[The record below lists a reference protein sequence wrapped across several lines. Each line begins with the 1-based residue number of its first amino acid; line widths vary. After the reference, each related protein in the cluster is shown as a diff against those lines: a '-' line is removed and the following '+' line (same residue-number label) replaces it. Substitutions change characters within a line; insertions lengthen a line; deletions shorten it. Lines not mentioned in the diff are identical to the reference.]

1 MNKKQEVPQHLINLA
16 AERIVLGKVLSA
28 ESNYWAVNDS
38 LRDFHFFRNIHSKIY
53 AAIRDILTDGKKLSL
68 TMIESH
74 IGEEYD
80 DGQSTSIYMTALL
93 RDSEDITDW
102 ATEVEDIID
111 KWRSRKLLQVLD
123 DARKA
128 AIKPEAMSTD
138 LLSDLEVR
146 LQDISVNSQAEPLK
160 SLGSIA
166 ERAITKSAKAH
177 DSGDIPGFDTGLP
190 TLDQILGRIHPG
202 DLGFIGGRP
211 GDGKS
216 VVGVQLALRAQRY
229 APCLYFQLE
238 MQDEDMARRVLAGE
252 TGISVSDIESGQY
265 DFDQMEQLK
274 AANDRLADSRVFIDD
289 RPKLAFEQ
297 IRDRCVA
304 MKRSK
309 GLGMVVVDHVRLVRV
324 LAKTKD
330 KWERVEYV
338 TGELKSLAKSLKVAF
353 VVLSQVTRA
362 SQRRDD
368 PSPQLNDFD
377 SGSSLE
383 QDADWAIGLF
393 RRDRWLK
400 SQRPHEMDSRD
411 GREWAEKMSDA
422 RGKIEMT
429 ILKRRRGDDGE
440 MRQFEFDGR
449 RSMIKELE
457 R

>member
-1 MNKKQEVPQHLINLA
+1 M
-16 AERIVLGKVLSA
+16 LSA
-28 ESNYWAVNDS
+28 ESNFWAVNDT
-38 LRDFHFFRNIHSKIY
+38 LRDFHFYRVINQKIY
-53 AAIRDILTDGKKLSL
+53 AAIREILTAGKKMSL

-74 IGEEYD
+74 IGEEYE

-93 RDSEDITDW
+93 RDSEDVSDW

-128 AIKPEAMSTD
+128 AVKPDALSVD
-138 LLSDLEVR
+138 LLSDLENQIKGIAV
-146 LQDISVNSQAEPLK
+146 DSQAEPLK
-160 SLGSIA
+160 SLGAIA
-166 ERAITKSAKAH
+166 QRAIASSTRAH
-177 DSGDIPGFDTGLP
+177 SSGDVPGFDTGLP

-202 DLGFIGGRP
+202 DLGFVGGRP

-274 AANDRLADSRVFIDD
+274 AANERLAGSRVYIDD
-289 RPKLAFEQ
+289 RPKLAIEQ
-297 IRDRCVA
+297 IRDRCIA

-309 GLGMVVVDHVRLVRV
+309 GLGMVVIDHVRLVRV

-362 SQRRDD
+362 SQRRED

-400 SQRPHEMDSRD
+400 SQRPHDMDSRD
-411 GREWAEKMSDA
+411 GREWAERMSDA

-429 ILKRRRGDDGE
+429 VLKRRRGEDGE
-440 MRQFEFDGR
+440 MRQFEFDGK
-449 RSMIKELE
+449 RSMIREIE